1 MSKYLDKNISKII
14 LIFIFLQPIIDL
26 LTSISINYLHL
37 TISVGIVVRSL
48 FLVLIIYYYVF
59 IRKISKK
66 QLMYLL
72 GILVFSLSFVI
83 FIYLSKEPMASNIV
97 SLIKYLYFII
107 LLILIDSKD
116 LKISKR
122 NLFYIALIY
131 ILLIFVPRMLS
142 LDFNS
147 YREGNIGS
155 VGIFNSGN
163 EINAILVFLLPVY
176 LTNLL
181 KEQSLAYRL
190 IFFAV
195 MAYVSLLTGT
205 KVLLFFF
212 LLITLIK
219 ILPEAKK
226 LSNKAKIASLI
237 GVGITCALLVIL
249 IPKTNF
255 YHNIVLSLEYNNINS
270 FKDIF
275 SYNFLNNV
283 IFHERLTFLVNNFNI
298 YINSGIRSIL
308 FGIGLTSNSIL
319 LKEVEMDLYDIL
331 ITFGIIGTLLLVV
344 PVIKYLLSLN
354 KQDKDLI
361 IGTIF
366 LLIVSIIS
374 GHVLL
379 SPAVS
384 IYLIIGLKNRI
395 E

>member
-26 LTSISINYLHL
+26 LTSVSINYLHL

-48 FLVLIIYYYVF
+48 FLVLIVYYYVF

-72 GILVFSLSFVI
+72 GILVFSLSFII
-83 FIYLSKEPMASNIV
+83 FIYLSKEPMFSNIV
-97 SLIKYLYFII
+97 SLIKYLYFLI
-107 LLILIDSKD
+107 LLIIIDSKD

-142 LDFNS
+142 FDFNS

-163 EINAILVFLLPVY
+163 EINAILVFLLPIY
-176 LTNLL
+176 ITNLL

-219 ILPEAKK
+219 ILPETKK
-226 LSNKAKIASLI
+226 LSNKAKIMSLI
-237 GVGITCALLVIL
+237 GVGLVCGLLVLL

-270 FKDIF
+270 FKDVF

-283 IFHERLTFLVNNFNI
+283 IFHERLTFLVDNFNI
-298 YINSGIRSIL
+298 YIHSGIRSIL
-308 FGIGLTSNSIL
+308 FGIGLTNNSIL

-331 ITFGIIGTLLLVV
+331 ITFGIIGTLLLVI
-344 PVIKYLLSLN
+344 PVIKYLLSLK

>member
-72 GILVFSLSFVI
+72 GILVFSLSFII
-83 FIYLSKEPMASNIV
+83 FIYLSKEPMGSNIV

-163 EINAILVFLLPVY
+163 EINAILVFLLPIY

-331 ITFGIIGTLLLVV
+331 ITFGIIGTLLLVI

>member
-72 GILVFSLSFVI
+72 GILVFSLSFII
-83 FIYLSKEPMASNIV
+83 FIYLSKEPMGSNIV

-142 LDFNS
+142 FDFNS

-163 EINAILVFLLPVY
+163 EINAILIFLLPIY

-212 LLITLIK
+212 LLITLVK

-237 GVGITCALLVIL
+237 GVCITCALLVIL

-331 ITFGIIGTLLLVV
+331 ITFGIIGTLLLVI

>member
-72 GILVFSLSFVI
+72 GILVFSLSFII
-83 FIYLSKEPMASNIV
+83 FIYLSKEPMGSNIV
-97 SLIKYLYFII
+97 SLVKYLYFII

-163 EINAILVFLLPVY
+163 EINAILVFLLPIY

-219 ILPEAKK
+219 ILPETKK
-226 LSNKAKIASLI
+226 LSNKAKIVSLI

-331 ITFGIIGTLLLVV
+331 ITFGIIGTLLLVI

>member
-72 GILVFSLSFVI
+72 GILVFSLSFII
-83 FIYLSKEPMASNIV
+83 FIYLSKEPMGSNIV
-97 SLIKYLYFII
+97 SLVKYLYFII

-163 EINAILVFLLPVY
+163 EINAILVFLLPIY

-226 LSNKAKIASLI
+226 ISNKAKIVSLI
-237 GVGITCALLVIL
+237 GVGFTCALLVIL

-270 FKDIF
+270 IKDIF

-331 ITFGIIGTLLLVV
+331 ITFGIIGTLLLVM

>member
-1 MSKYLDKNISKII
+1 M
-14 LIFIFLQPIIDL
+14 
-26 LTSISINYLHL
+26 
-37 TISVGIVVRSL
+37 
-48 FLVLIIYYYVF
+48 
-59 IRKISKK
+59 
-66 QLMYLL
+66 
-72 GILVFSLSFVI
+72 LSF
-83 FIYLSKEPMASNIV
+83 
-97 SLIKYLYFII
+97 
-107 LLILIDSKD
+107 
-116 LKISKR
+116 
-122 NLFYIALIY
+122 
-131 ILLIFVPRMLS
+131 
-142 LDFNS
+142 DFNS

-163 EINAILVFLLPVY
+163 EINAILVFLLPIY
-176 LTNLL
+176 ITNLL

-219 ILPEAKK
+219 ILPETKK
-226 LSNKAKIASLI
+226 LSNKAKIMSLI
-237 GVGITCALLVIL
+237 GVGLVCGLLVLL

-270 FKDIF
+270 FKDVF

-283 IFHERLTFLVNNFNI
+283 IFHERLTFLVDNFNI
-298 YINSGIRSIL
+298 YIHSGIRSIL
-308 FGIGLTSNSIL
+308 FGIGLTNNSIL

-331 ITFGIIGTLLLVV
+331 ITFGIIGTLLLVI
-344 PVIKYLLSLN
+344 PVIKYLLSLK

-361 IGTIF
+361 MGTIF

>member
-1 MSKYLDKNISKII
+1 MSKYLDKNISKLI

-72 GILVFSLSFVI
+72 GILVFSLSFII
-83 FIYLSKEPMASNIV
+83 FIYLSKEPMSSNIV
-97 SLIKYLYFII
+97 SLVKYLYFII

-163 EINAILVFLLPVY
+163 EINAILVFLLPIY

-195 MAYVSLLTGT
+195 MAYVSLLNGT

-226 LSNKAKIASLI
+226 LSNKAKIVSLI
-237 GVGITCALLVIL
+237 GVGITCALLVIF

-331 ITFGIIGTLLLVV
+331 ITFGIIGTLLLVI
-344 PVIKYLLSLN
+344 PVIKYLISLN

>member
-1 MSKYLDKNISKII
+1 
-14 LIFIFLQPIIDL
+14 
-26 LTSISINYLHL
+26 
-37 TISVGIVVRSL
+37 
-48 FLVLIIYYYVF
+48 
-59 IRKISKK
+59 
-66 QLMYLL
+66 MYLL
-72 GILVFSLSFVI
+72 GILVFSLSFII
-83 FIYLSKEPMASNIV
+83 FIYLSKEPMSSNIV
-97 SLIKYLYFII
+97 SLVKYLYFII

-163 EINAILVFLLPVY
+163 EINAILVFLLPIY

-219 ILPEAKK
+219 ILPETKK
-226 LSNKAKIASLI
+226 LSNKAKIVSLI

-255 YHNIVLSLEYNNINS
+255 YHNIMLSLEYNNINS
-270 FKDIF
+270 LKDIF

-331 ITFGIIGTLLLVV
+331 ITFGIIGTLLLVI

>member
-72 GILVFSLSFVI
+72 GILVFSLSFII
-83 FIYLSKEPMASNIV
+83 FIYLSKEPMGSNIV
-97 SLIKYLYFII
+97 SLVKYLYFII

-163 EINAILVFLLPVY
+163 EINAILVFLLPIY

-226 LSNKAKIASLI
+226 LSNKAKIVSLI

-331 ITFGIIGTLLLVV
+331 ITFGIIGTLLLVI

>member
-72 GILVFSLSFVI
+72 GILVFSLSFII
-83 FIYLSKEPMASNIV
+83 FIYLSKEPMDSNIV

-163 EINAILVFLLPVY
+163 EINAILVFLLPLY

-219 ILPEAKK
+219 ILPETKK
-226 LSNKAKIASLI
+226 LSNKAKIVSLI

-331 ITFGIIGTLLLVV
+331 ITFGIIGTLLLVI

>member
-72 GILVFSLSFVI
+72 GILVFSLSFII
-83 FIYLSKEPMASNIV
+83 FIYLSKEPMGSNIV

-142 LDFNS
+142 FDFNS

-163 EINAILVFLLPVY
+163 EINAILIFLLPIY

-226 LSNKAKIASLI
+226 LSNKAKIVSLI

-331 ITFGIIGTLLLVV
+331 ITFGIIGTLLLVI
-344 PVIKYLLSLN
+344 PVIKYLISLN

>member
-1 MSKYLDKNISKII
+1 MSKYLDKNISKLI

-72 GILVFSLSFVI
+72 GILVFSLSFII
-83 FIYLSKEPMASNIV
+83 FIYLSKEPMSSNIV
-97 SLIKYLYFII
+97 SLVKYLYFII

-163 EINAILVFLLPVY
+163 EINAILVFLLPIY

-226 LSNKAKIASLI
+226 LSNKAKIVSLI

-255 YHNIVLSLEYNNINS
+255 YHNIMLSLEYNNINS
-270 FKDIF
+270 LKDIF

-331 ITFGIIGTLLLVV
+331 ITFGIIGTLLLVI
-344 PVIKYLLSLN
+344 PVIKYLISLN

>member
-72 GILVFSLSFVI
+72 GILVFSLSFII
-83 FIYLSKEPMASNIV
+83 FIYLSKEPMSSNIV

-163 EINAILVFLLPVY
+163 EINAILVFLLPIY

-226 LSNKAKIASLI
+226 LSNKAKIVSLI

-331 ITFGIIGTLLLVV
+331 ITFGIIGTLLLVI

>member
-1 MSKYLDKNISKII
+1 MSKYLDKNISKLI

-72 GILVFSLSFVI
+72 GILVFSLSFII
-83 FIYLSKEPMASNIV
+83 FIYLSKEPMSSNIV
-97 SLIKYLYFII
+97 SLVKYLYFII

-163 EINAILVFLLPVY
+163 EINAILVFLLPIY

-226 LSNKAKIASLI
+226 LSNKAKIVSLI
-237 GVGITCALLVIL
+237 GVGITCALLVIF

-331 ITFGIIGTLLLVV
+331 ITFGIIGTLLLVI
-344 PVIKYLLSLN
+344 PVIKYLISLN

>member
-72 GILVFSLSFVI
+72 GILVFSLSFII
-83 FIYLSKEPMASNIV
+83 FIYLSKEPMGSNIV

-142 LDFNS
+142 FDFNS

-163 EINAILVFLLPVY
+163 EINAILVFLLPIY

-331 ITFGIIGTLLLVV
+331 ITFGIIGTLLLVI
-344 PVIKYLLSLN
+344 PVIKYLISLN

>member
-72 GILVFSLSFVI
+72 GILVFSLSFII
-83 FIYLSKEPMASNIV
+83 FIYLSKEPMGSNIV
-97 SLIKYLYFII
+97 SLVKYLYFII

-163 EINAILVFLLPVY
+163 EINAILVFLLPIY

-226 LSNKAKIASLI
+226 ISNKAKIVSLI
-237 GVGITCALLVIL
+237 GVGFTCALLVIL

-270 FKDIF
+270 IKDIF

-331 ITFGIIGTLLLVV
+331 ITFGIIGTLLLVI

>member
-72 GILVFSLSFVI
+72 GILVFSLSFII

-331 ITFGIIGTLLLVV
+331 ITFGIIGTLLLVI

>member
-72 GILVFSLSFVI
+72 GILVFSLSFII
-83 FIYLSKEPMASNIV
+83 FIYLSKEPMSSNIV
-97 SLIKYLYFII
+97 SLVKYLYFII

-155 VGIFNSGN
+155 VGIFNSSN
-163 EINAILVFLLPVY
+163 EINAILVFLLPIY

-219 ILPEAKK
+219 ILPETKK
-226 LSNKAKIASLI
+226 LSNKAKIVSLI

-255 YHNIVLSLEYNNINS
+255 YHNIMLSLEYNNINS

-331 ITFGIIGTLLLVV
+331 ITFGIIGTLLLVI
-344 PVIKYLLSLN
+344 PVIKYLISLN

>member
-1 MSKYLDKNISKII
+1 MFKYLDKNISKII

-72 GILVFSLSFVI
+72 GILVFSLSFII
-83 FIYLSKEPMASNIV
+83 FIYLSKEPMGSNIV
-97 SLIKYLYFII
+97 SLVKYLYFII

-163 EINAILVFLLPVY
+163 EINAILVFLLPIY

-219 ILPEAKK
+219 ILPETKK
-226 LSNKAKIASLI
+226 LSNKAKIVSLI

-331 ITFGIIGTLLLVV
+331 ITFGIIGTLLLII

>member
-72 GILVFSLSFVI
+72 GILVFSLSFII
-83 FIYLSKEPMASNIV
+83 FIYLSKEPMGSNIV

-163 EINAILVFLLPVY
+163 EINAILVFLLPIY

-219 ILPEAKK
+219 ILPETKK
-226 LSNKAKIASLI
+226 LSNKAKIVSLI
-237 GVGITCALLVIL
+237 GVGFTCALLVIL

-331 ITFGIIGTLLLVV
+331 ITFGIIGTLLLVI

>member
-72 GILVFSLSFVI
+72 GILVFSLSFII
-83 FIYLSKEPMASNIV
+83 FIYLSKEPMGSNIV

-142 LDFNS
+142 FDFNS

-163 EINAILVFLLPVY
+163 EINAILIFLLPIY

-219 ILPEAKK
+219 ILPETKK
-226 LSNKAKIASLI
+226 LSNKAKIVSLI
-237 GVGITCALLVIL
+237 GVGITCALLVFL

-331 ITFGIIGTLLLVV
+331 ITFGIIGTLLLVI
-344 PVIKYLLSLN
+344 PVIKYLISLN